1 MEENIRRDRTSSGKE
16 KRTNCSRKR
25 AASGSVVICSVRSVQ
40 SNCQGIRVVKTLPP
54 PPPPPPTTTT
64 TTTTPTTPTTKDKER
79 DPYW

>member
-1 MEENIRRDRTSSGKE
+1 MEESIRRDRTSSGKE

-54 PPPPPPTTTT
+54 PPKTTTT
-64 TTTTPTTPTTKDKER
+64 TTTTTPPTTPTTKDKER
-79 DPYW
+79 DPYR